1 MPSTQKVQVRL
12 DETKAEQNQAV
23 SAKKAHIKG
32 FNPNANITSP
42 KGRESVKNLS
52 RMRQLKLVP
61 GNYWPMAHYLGVA
74 QFPLLRSINEQ
85 TMTLERAKIRPPLE
99 HVEYRETQEQN
110 ADSLPYNYTE
120 AITSRLTLVRG
131 VQRRSEILEPPVI
144 V

>member
-1 MPSTQKVQVRL
+1 MNGYATSAIRIIKGLLTAERPMPSTQKVQVRL

-61 GNYWPMAHYLGVA
+61 VSGDVRTAIFGC
-74 QFPLLRSINEQ
+74 Q
-85 TMTLERAKIRPPLE
+85 TCHNFRAAR
-99 HVEYRETQEQN
+99 H
-110 ADSLPYNYTE
+110 A
-120 AITSRLTLVRG
+120 AIKRCTNKV
-131 VQRRSEILEPPVI
+131 
-144 V
+144 